1 MIKSILY
8 SDVYRPMAYSLIS
21 VFMVYSLR
29 KENTKKQIFFYIV
42 YILYAIVPFSIFS
55 VLVML
60 ENEHLTASSFLW
72 GIERII
78 FYIVIVIIQHFIYK
92 LGGIGKN
99 KDLLIIN
106 VAIALISSF
115 IVMTYFI

>member
-29 KENTKKQIFFYIV
+29 KEKTKRQIFFYII
-42 YILYAIVPFSIFS
+42 YILYAIIPFSLFS
-55 VLVML
+55 VLVIL
-60 ENEHLTASSFLW
+60 ENEHPTASSFLW
-72 GIERII
+72 GIERIV
-78 FYIVIVIIQHFIYK
+78 FYIVIVIVQHFVYK
-92 LGGIGKN
+92 IGGIGKN

-106 VAIALISSF
+106 AVIALISSF